1 MTLPIDSF
9 SSAVLADTGDA
20 GLLTGE
26 GASGFAIGG
35 KAPALVARP
44 GSHEDAARVLA
55 RASEAGLA
63 VVPWGGGTGRRTG
76 YPPERYDVA
85 LTTGRLSGAVDFMRD
100 DLTAVVGAGMTISAL
115 NDLTTVDGQTAGID
129 PPHPDRA
136 TVGGAIVA
144 GRSGPMRVRY
154 GRARDR
160 VMRMRIA
167 LADGSTQ
174 TYGALVVKNVTGYDM
189 NRLLA
194 GSWGTL
200 ALVTELAIRLYKM
213 PERTGALAAGFPS
226 AEAAFAAAR
235 KLSAISLSPM
245 WVEALDAGRI
255 AALAEIEGAEGRF
268 DLPGPWCLSAAYGDF
283 EEGLAEQLTRAEK
296 TIIDA
301 GGVNLLRLDA
311 ENTTRLG
318 KALADPPGGEFAG
331 EDALEFRAS
340 ARLDQLPRFA
350 VAGEMAARAG
360 GYRIASAAHAAS
372 GIYRCWLAPD
382 EGQTSPGAAW
392 DTFREGC
399 RAGAY
404 PEWGRAVHVCLTAGA
419 ASDGGVHPGADIWG
433 EDALDPPAVDLMRRI
448 KAEYDPAGIFS
459 PGRFIAR
466 I

>member
-1 MTLPIDSF
+1 MTLPIDTF
-9 SSAVLADTGDA
+9 SSALLADTGDA
-20 GLLTGE
+20 GLLTDE
-26 GASGFAIGG
+26 GAAGFAIGG
-35 KAPALVARP
+35 RAPALVARP
-44 GSHEDAARVLA
+44 GTHEDAARLLA
-55 RASEAGLA
+55 RATEVGLA
-63 VVPWGGGTGRRTG
+63 VVPWGGGTGRWTG

-85 LTTGRLSGAVDFMRD
+85 LTTGRLSGVVEFLRD

-115 NDLTTVDGQTAGID
+115 NNLTEVEWQTAGLD

-136 TVGGAIVA
+136 TVGGAIIA
-144 GRSGPMRVRY
+144 ERSGPMRVCY

-213 PERTGALAAGFPS
+213 PERTGVLAAGFPS
-226 AEAAFAAAR
+226 AEASFAAAR

-255 AALAEIEGAEGRF
+255 AELAAYGGTEAGFE
-268 DLPGPWCLSAAYGDF
+268 LPGPWCLAAAYGDF
-283 EEGLAEQLTRAEK
+283 EAGLAEQLTRAEK
-296 TIIDA
+296 TILDA
-301 GGVNLLRLDA
+301 GGGNFLRMGA
-311 ENTTRLG
+311 EDTTRLG

-331 EDALEFRAS
+331 ADALEFRAS

-350 VAGEMAARAG
+350 DVGQAAARAG
-360 GYRIASAAHAAS
+360 GYRIASAAHAAN

-382 EGQTSPGAAW
+382 AGRSSPGAAW
-392 DTFREGC
+392 DAFRDGC
-399 RAGAY
+399 RAGAN
-404 PEWGRAVHVCLTAGA
+404 PAQGRAVHVELTAGA
-419 ASDGGVHPGADIWG
+419 APAGAEIWG
-433 EDALDPPAVDLMRRI
+433 EDALDPSAVDLMRRI
-448 KAEYDPAGIFS
+448 KAEYDPKGTFG
-459 PGRFIAR
+459 PGRYVAR